1 MDLIPYPGN
10 SLNRNLLSHNV
21 RNPAC
26 LTALFFSWEK
36 VITHLPILVGFPLK
50 EVVRPP
56 KWLKSLFS
64 ISRSSLE
71 RLISKGFSMPNTGR
85 RKLLTTS
92 SKVMVSSPIEKK
104 NVWREGHQ
112 RHTKCLRP
120 LASLKP
126 SRFLEIATN
135 FRIQPCSKQ
144 LTNSPS
150 ESSLSTQL
158 DQPVVFSGT
167 KSKKMGT
174 TSQDPR
180 LICGSEISL
189 GSGTWVE
196 LANLYWLENTQV

>member
-26 LTALFFSWEK
+26 LTALFFSWER
-36 VITHLPILVGFPLK
+36 VITHLPILASFPPE
-50 EVVRPP
+50 EVIRPP
-56 KWLKSLFS
+56 KWLKSLFL

-71 RLISKGFSMPNTGR
+71 RLISKGFSSPNIGR

-92 SKVMVSSPIEKK
+92 SKVMVSSPTEKK
-104 NVWREGHQ
+104 NVWKEGHQ

-120 LASLKP
+120 LVSLKP
-126 SRFLEIATN
+126 SKFLKIATD
-135 FRIQPCSKQ
+135 FRIPIRSKQ
-144 LTNSPS
+144 LKNSRS
-150 ESSLSTQL
+150 KSSLSTQL

-174 TSQDPR
+174 TSQDLR
-180 LICGSEISL
+180 LICRSEISL
-189 GSGTWVE
+189 GSGTWAE
-196 LANLYWLENTQV
+196 LANLYWPENT